1 MTLFGYPGVADTPQ
15 WIAYMKKCRIETTF
29 FFADVN
35 NKTVQ
40 ENLAALR
47 TQSAVAHFIER
58 NQGKSPAEI
67 QRNFGALLDALKRL
81 PAPRAGEGGDDG
93 DRPHD

>member
-1 MTLFGYPGVADTPQ
+1 MGLLSQSGAVVPSG
-15 WIAYMKKCRIETTF
+15 F

-35 NKTVQ
+35 NKTVH
-40 ENLAALR
+40 ENLTALR

-81 PAPRAGEGGDDG
+81 PAPRAGEGEGDG